1 MPGLGMRS
9 LNFAKQK
16 TTEDASALPAT
27 SGINMYRMTLCLQL
41 LSEVKI
47 MKLTALGKFWTSRLE
62 GKGLRLELDE
72 SRRLKRIRSEAGDIT
87 LSQVYL
93 ELIY

>member
-1 MPGLGMRS
+1 
-9 LNFAKQK
+9 
-16 TTEDASALPAT
+16 
-27 SGINMYRMTLCLQL
+27 
-41 LSEVKI
+41 
-47 MKLTALGKFWTSRLE
+47 MKLAALGKFWTSRLE

-87 LSQVYL
+87 LSQVYI

>member
-1 MPGLGMRS
+1 
-9 LNFAKQK
+9 
-16 TTEDASALPAT
+16 
-27 SGINMYRMTLCLQL
+27 
-41 LSEVKI
+41 
-47 MKLTALGKFWTSRLE
+47 MKVSTQGKFWTSRLE

-87 LSQVYL
+87 LSQVYI